1 MEEGELSR
9 SSSDSLAFEL
19 HNGQIMA
26 ATAAFHNASTLLP
39 LFGDR
44 PFYYYHPTSLSFTW
58 MPLSSLPHAYSRILY
73 GNGWDLG
80 ANKFLWD
87 KSRYASGM
95 PCYINAHI
103 PWLN

>member
-26 ATAAFHNASTLLP
+26 ATAVFHNASTLLP

-44 PFYYYHPTSLSFTW
+44 PFYYYHPTSLSFT
-58 MPLSSLPHAYSRILY
+58 
-73 GNGWDLG
+73 
-80 ANKFLWD
+80 
-87 KSRYASGM
+87 
-95 PCYINAHI
+95 
-103 PWLN
+103 